1 MVSRSFVKHGGR
13 AANVS
18 RPTTRMYAVWAWTVS
33 VAALLTA
40 SYRAHADPDV
50 EVMQGAAIFQS
61 DCAGCHGR
69 TASGGRGP
77 DLTRGLFRHAHDD
90 GALFRV
96 IAVGI
101 PGSAMP
107 GALAHHSTED
117 IWRLVRYVRS
127 LVRTGVAST
136 TTGSA
141 LAGQQLFH
149 GRGAC
154 STCHRVDGR
163 DTPVGPGLADIGQRR
178 TADALRTAL
187 LRPNPEA
194 PPAWWFLRVTTAS
207 GIVHRGRRMDEDTF
221 SVRLI
226 DERGTLWSFQRAAVR
241 SIESLKASTMLDSTT
256 GLTPAEVDDL
266 VAYLGTLAR

>member
-1 MVSRSFVKHGGR
+1 MMVAAHLTAAYRAR
-13 AANVS
+13 AAS
-18 RPTTRMYAVWAWTVS
+18 D
-33 VAALLTA
+33 
-40 SYRAHADPDV
+40 AD
-50 EVMQGAAIFQS
+50 VMQGAAIFQS

-77 DLTRGLFRHAHDD
+77 DLTRGLFRHADDD

-107 GALAHHSTED
+107 GALANHSTED

-127 LVRTGVAST
+127 LSRTDVAPP
-136 TTGSA
+136 TTGNP

-163 DTPVGPGLADIGQRR
+163 DTPVGPSLGDIGRQR
-178 TADALRTAL
+178 TADALRAAL
-187 LRPNPEA
+187 LEPNPEA
-194 PPAWWFLRVTTAS
+194 PPAWWFLRVTTAN

-221 SVRLI
+221 SVRLM
-226 DERGTLWSFQRAAVR
+226 DERGTLWSFQRAGVR
-241 SIESLKASTMLDSTT
+241 SIERVKTSTMLDCTSV
-256 GLTPAEVDDL
+256 LAPAEVDDL
-266 VAYLGTLAR
+266 VAYLVTLAR